1 MRKHKWL
8 LLLLVVVMAL
18 STVLAGCGKSET
30 PAKDSEKK
38 EEKGEN
44 AEEKLA
50 AEQVLRINWGSEP
63 PDMDPQTTTDQVSM
77 EVLNACMEGLVRLNP
92 DGTVG
97 KGLAES
103 YEKQDTESGG
113 EIWTFKLRDAKW
125 SDGTPI
131 TAKDFEDAWFRAI
144 SPDVASQ
151 YSYQLTDTA
160 GIKNADKYFA
170 GEITDKSQVGIKAVD
185 DKTFQVELTR
195 KVPFFLSLTSFTTF
209 VPAQSAAV
217 TKFKDTYA
225 SAPDKMVYSG
235 PYVISEWNH
244 EQNLNL
250 KKNDSYWDA
259 ETVKLQEIKGDM
271 ITDSNTFI
279 NLYDTDELDVTGV
292 PGDFLEKYKD
302 SPEFGSAAEAA
313 TWYIQYNCED
323 EYLKNL
329 NIRKGLS
336 FAIDAKS
343 FVDNVLANGSI
354 LADGLTPTLL
364 PGKGGKEF
372 AENRKE
378 MLDKKE
384 YTYPTFDKA
393 KAKEYFDKGLKEL
406 GITSAEFE
414 KHVTF
419 LSDESDVA
427 KKYAAAIQS
436 MWKQNLGINIKIE
449 AVSFKLRI
457 DRYDRKDYTTTFA
470 GWMADYNDPLT
481 FMDLWVT
488 GSGNNTAFWSNAK
501 YDEDIKKAVNGEG
514 DERMDAMLDGEKI
527 LAEELPMFPLYYNA
541 RNFLTKPYVKDVVRF
556 PVGADLEF
564 KWTYLIE
571 H

>member
-1 MRKHKWL
+1 VR
-8 LLLLVVVMAL
+8 
-18 STVLAGCGKSET
+18 
-30 PAKDSEKK
+30 KK
-38 EEKGEN
+38 EENGEN

-50 AEQVLRINWGSEP
+50 AEQVLRINWGEEP

-209 VPAQSAAV
+209 IPVQSAAV
-217 TKFKDTYA
+217 TKFGDTYA
-225 SAPDKMVYSG
+225 SAADKMVYSG

-279 NLYDTDELDVTGV
+279 NLYDTDELDMTGV
-292 PGDFLEKYKD
+292 PSDFLEKYKD
-302 SPEFGSAAEAA
+302 SAEFGSAAEAT

-336 FAIDAKS
+336 FAIDGKS

-378 MLDKKE
+378 LLDKKE
-384 YTYPTFDKA
+384 YTFPTFDKT
-393 KAKEYFDKGLKEL
+393 KAKEFFEAGLKEL
-406 GITSAEFE
+406 GITAQQFQE
-414 KHVTF
+414 HVTF
-419 LSDESDVA
+419 LTDEGDTA
-427 KKYAAAIQS
+427 KKQAAAIQG
-436 MWKQNLGINIKIE
+436 MWKQNLGIDVKIE
-449 AVSFKLRI
+449 SVSFKIRI

-470 GWMADYNDPLT
+470 GWGADYNDPLT

-488 GSGNNTAFWSNAK
+488 GSGNNTAFWSNAA
-501 YDEDIKKAVNGEG
+501 YDEDIKKAVNGTG
-514 DERMDAMLDGEKI
+514 DERIDAMLDGEKI
-527 LAEELPMFPLYYNA
+527 LAEELPIFPIFYRA
-541 RNFLTKPYVKDVVRF
+541 RNFLTKPYVKDIVRF
-556 PVGADLEF
+556 PVGADIEF
-564 KWTYLIE
+564 KWTYILE